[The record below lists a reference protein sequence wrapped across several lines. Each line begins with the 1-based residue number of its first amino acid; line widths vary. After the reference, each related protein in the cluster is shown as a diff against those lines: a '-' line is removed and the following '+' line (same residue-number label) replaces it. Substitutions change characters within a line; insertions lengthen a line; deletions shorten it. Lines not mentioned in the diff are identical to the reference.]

1 MSGNPKPVPP
11 RRTTTPARPHDV
23 IVVGGGIAGSEAAM
37 VAARGG
43 ADVLLVTTSLDTV
56 YATIGDAVRLD
67 PPAGSLMAE
76 VVPALRDD
84 DGRVGNWA
92 LHRAVKYA
100 LEAEPRLHL
109 LQSTVSALLL
119 DDQGAVRGVST
130 WEGVARLAPR
140 VALCAG
146 SFLHGRLRIGELTE
160 SAGRLSEMAYDDL
173 YLDLVERGVRF
184 RDVQLRADPAGGAL
198 PYVVRCRAFADA
210 ERDPASFA
218 LARVPGVF
226 AAGVCASGYLPF
238 EAAAEEGLRLGRSL
252 LETV

>member
-1 MSGNPKPVPP
+1 VSGGAKPVVP
-11 RRTTTPARPHDV
+11 RRATTPATPRDV
-23 IVVGGGIAGSEAAM
+23 IVVGGGVAGSEAAM

-56 YATIGDAVRLD
+56 YATVGDAVRLD

-76 VVPALRDD
+76 VVPGLQDEG
-84 DGRVGNWA
+84 GRVGNWA

-109 LQSTVSALLL
+109 LQSTVSALML

-130 WEGVARLAPR
+130 WEGVERLAPR

-146 SFLHGRLRIGELTE
+146 SFLHGRLTIGELTE
-160 SAGRLSEMAYDDL
+160 SAGRLSEMAYDEL
-173 YLDLVERGVRF
+173 YLDLVARGARF
-184 RDVQLRADPAGGAL
+184 RDVELRADPAGGAL
-198 PYVVRCRAFADA
+198 PYVVRCRAFAPSQ
-210 ERDPASFA
+210 RDPASFA
-218 LARVPGVF
+218 LTRFPGVF

-238 EAAAEEGLRLGRSL
+238 EAAAEEGLRLGRAL
-252 LETV
+252 LETG